1 MKKTAINTLFSV
13 FCLSALL
20 TAVPA
25 SAHEDHGKAV
35 HGGIVAEAGHAQ
47 FEILPSNGSGSI
59 GVLVTS
65 HGAPVATADATGKMT
80 VLAGSSKTEIEL
92 KPAGENRLAGQG
104 NLPAGAKLLL
114 SVSWPGQKPLQAR
127 AVVK

>member
-1 MKKTAINTLFSV
+1 MNKLFSI

-25 SAHEDHGKAV
+25 IAHEMHGQAM

-47 FEILPSNGSGSI
+47 FEIVSKDG
-59 GVLVTS
+59 GVSVIVTN
-65 HGAPVATADATGKMT
+65 HGAPVASAGASGKLT
-80 VLAGSSKTEIEL
+80 VLAGSSKSEIEL

-104 NLPAGAKLLL
+104 SLPAGAKLLI
-114 SVSWPGQKPLQAR
+114 SVTLPGKKPLQAR